1 MKNHENMKEMK
12 LVAMSKIF
20 SGGQTQ
26 IPKDIRDKLNI
37 KDGDKIVWYEKN
49 GDIIVKKA

>member
-1 MKNHENMKEMK
+1 MEKMK
-12 LVAMSKIF
+12 LVAMSKVF

-26 IPKDIRDKLNI
+26 IPKEIRERLNI

-49 GDIIVKKA
+49 GDIVVKKA